1 MKLKFKE
8 CQHSSH
14 GTCTLYVHAIKQMI
28 LYTHPGKKN
37 ADSKTLVF
45 HNSPPTTEKSEKKCN
60 AWHKLQAVPT
70 RVFSLQQQQTN
81 NLASKRQKPSC
92 P

>member
-1 MKLKFKE
+1 MKLKFQE

-14 GTCTLYVHAIKQMI
+14 GIHVLCMFVDATEQMMI

-45 HNSPPTTEKSEKKCN
+45 HNSPPTTEKRVKKMQCMTQITSCAN
-60 AWHKLQAVPT
+60 KGVFPT
-70 RVFSLQQQQTN
+70 TTANKQLSKQTM
-81 NLASKRQKPSC
+81 KI
-92 P
+92 

>member
-1 MKLKFKE
+1 MKLKFQE

-14 GTCTLYVHAIKQMI
+14 GTRTLYVHAIKQMI

-45 HNSPPTTEKSEKKCN
+45 HNSPPTTEKRVKKMQCMTQITSCAN
-60 AWHKLQAVPT
+60 KGVFPT
-70 RVFSLQQQQTN
+70 TTANKQLG
-81 NLASKRQKPSC
+81 RQMTKT
-92 P
+92 